1 MDPVLAFFSRN
12 EKRAA
17 VSEATSSN
25 QERAW
30 RRRNSVWAVS
40 QNCDRRGFS
49 PLRSKEIQNDCLR
62 VCPVR
67 GEQRWKTATD

>member
-17 VSEATSSN
+17 VPEATSSN

-40 QNCDRRGFS
+40 ENCDRRGFG
-49 PLRSKEIQNDCLR
+49 PLAQ
-62 VCPVR
+62 
-67 GEQRWKTATD
+67 

>member
-12 EKRAA
+12 EKRVA
-17 VSEATSSN
+17 VPEATSSN

-40 QNCDRRGFS
+40 ENCDRRGFS
-49 PLRSKEIQNDCLR
+49 PLAQKGDSKRLSSGLSR
-62 VCPVR
+62 
-67 GEQRWKTATD
+67 